1 MLDGGRRHGA
11 GNLPPDSLLTAA
23 CLNAMSEPRRV
34 GVLGAT
40 SLVGRSLLPL
50 LVRRHHRVL
59 AVSRSAA
66 EPVTETD
73 EHIHWCRP
81 GTPRPGGD
89 AIVGD
94 WIALCPLWVV
104 PGQAAW
110 LERLECRRL
119 VALSSTSLKT
129 KAASPTAAER
139 RLAARLT
146 AAEEDVSAWAGRR
159 RIGLTILRPTMIY
172 DGIDDGNIAAI
183 AACVRRFGWF
193 PLCGPAT
200 GLRQPVHAGD
210 VAAACLAALEH
221 EPSQPCYTISG
232 GEALPF
238 RELVA
243 RTCRAH
249 GLPPRMVSLPR
260 WAWST
265 IAGLAHGLGIGGSTV
280 GVGQRMNEDLSCSH
294 ADAAADL
301 GFSPRPFV
309 PGGSP
314 SSAPADLVGPRP
326 PRTEAR

>member
-1 MLDGGRRHGA
+1 
-11 GNLPPDSLLTAA
+11 
-23 CLNAMSEPRRV
+23 MSEPARV

-50 LVRRHHRVL
+50 LVRRRHRVL

-66 EPVTETD
+66 TPPGARD
-73 EHIHWCRP
+73 ERIHWCRP
-81 GTPRPGGD
+81 GAPQPGGD

-94 WIALCPLWVV
+94 WVALCPLWVV
-104 PGQAAW
+104 PEQAAW
-110 LERLECRRL
+110 LERLACRRL
-119 VALSSTSLKT
+119 VALSSTSVET
-129 KAASPTAAER
+129 KAASPAAAER
-139 RLAARLT
+139 RLAARL
-146 AAEEDVSAWAGRR
+146 AGAEDDVRAWADRR
-159 RIGLTILRPTMIY
+159 GIGLTILRPTMIY
-172 DGIDDGNIAAI
+172 DGIDDGNVAAI
-183 AACVRRFGWF
+183 AACVRWFGWF

-221 EPSQPCYTISG
+221 DPSQSCYTLSG

-249 GLPPRMVSLPR
+249 GLRPRMVSLPP
-260 WAWST
+260 WAWGT
-265 IAGLAHGLGIGGSTV
+265 IASLARGLGIGGSTV

-294 ADAAADL
+294 AAAAADL

-314 SSAPADLVGPRP
+314 AAESADLVDQRP
-326 PRTEAR
+326 PNPRGSRR